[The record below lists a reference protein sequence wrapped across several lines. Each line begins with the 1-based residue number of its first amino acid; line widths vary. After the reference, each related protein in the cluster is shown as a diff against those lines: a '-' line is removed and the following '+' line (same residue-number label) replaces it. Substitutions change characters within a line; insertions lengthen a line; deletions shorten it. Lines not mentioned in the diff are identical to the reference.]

1 VRALREYKD
10 GEILYVSHVGPFVDM
25 HVAYSIPLINT
36 TPFAQNE
43 ESITLLTSHGA
54 KGLEFAHVFIIG
66 AHDKVWASLGK
77 GNKLRF
83 PVTLPLSQT
92 PDDEDDFIRLF
103 YVALTRARHSIMVT
117 YHESPFRFLEHEA
130 FASYKHDAPH
140 SKKQELLALGLKV
153 HHHAPFARN
162 EKSLLKRVLD
172 GYQLSPTHLNNFLNI
187 IDGGPM
193 KFLEQN
199 LLRFPQSKHMS
210 SVYGTAIHTA
220 LEDMY
225 RFYKKNGNA
234 PTYDHVLKVF
244 VKELRRGRLLDYE
257 EEKAKK
263 RGEGVLARY
272 YKEEVDRLGH
282 ISHVELDFKRQGVV
296 LDGAHVTGKIDRVV
310 EKEKG
315 VWHVMDIKTGKALSS
330 WERGG
335 TVHDDIKIHNY
346 RYQLMMYKL
355 LVEHS
360 RDYRNHE
367 VKEATL
373 EFVEEEDDNGDTRA
387 LTLLFSDITHA
398 ELKRFRDLV
407 SIVYTKIKDVDF
419 PDTSRY
425 EKTIKGIEQFEED
438 LLAGKV

>member
-36 TPFAQNE
+36 TPFAHNE
-43 ESITLLTSHGA
+43 EAITLLTSHGA

-66 AHDKVWASLGK
+66 VHDKVWASSGK

-117 YHESPFRFLEHEA
+117 YHENPFRFLEHES
-130 FASYKHDAPH
+130 FVSYISPAPQTKKH
-140 SKKQELLALGLKV
+140 ELLALGLKV
-153 HHHAPFARN
+153 HHHAPFAHN
-162 EKSLLKRVLD
+162 EKALLKRVLD

-187 IDGGPM
+187 VDGGPM

-199 LLRFPQSKHMS
+199 LLRFPQSKHTS
-210 SVYGTAIHTA
+210 SVYGTAIHA
-220 LEDMY
+220 AIEEMY
-225 RFYKKNGNA
+225 RSYKKEGNA
-234 PTYDHVLKVF
+234 PTCAHVIDVF
-244 VKELRRGRLLDYE
+244 IKELRRGRLLDYE

-263 RGEGVLARY
+263 RGEVALTRY
-272 YKEEVDRLGH
+272 YKEEVAHLSD
-282 ISHVELDFKRQGVV
+282 ISYVELDFKRQGVV
-296 LDGAHVTGKIDRVV
+296 LDSAHVTGKIDRVV

-315 VWHVMDIKTGKALSS
+315 VWRVMDIKTGKALSS

-373 EFVEEEDDNGDTRA
+373 EFVEEMDENGDIAA

-398 ELKRFRDLV
+398 ELKQFRDLV
-407 SIVYTKIKDVDF
+407 SIVYTKIKNIDF